1 VVRLSQIASISSV
14 TTAAQINRRDRHRQ
28 VTVAAN
34 LADGVVQSKVAPA
47 VQQAVDQLVL
57 PPGYTTSQGGAAQQQ
72 AQSFGQLG
80 AALGISIMLAY
91 LLMAVLYNS
100 LIHPFVILF
109 GLPLAFGGAI
119 IATFLFHYTI
129 NVFSMIGMILL
140 VGLAIKNG
148 ILLVDR
154 TNQNRARGMDV
165 IAALT
170 EAGPTRLRAI
180 LMTSLTIA
188 ASLTPTAFQLGEGAD
203 LRAPLAATVMGGVIS
218 STALTLVVVPVMYT
232 LLDGLHRKIGRA
244 FMGLFRLVMRPF
256 RAILRLG
263 RHRETGQG
271 SLQPGRTER
280 EPGRGSL
287 RPPAPVRRSARTS
300 LRALFRGDPP
310 LKNGHTG
317 TPPAPPE
324 STPDNG
330 HPGTPEDAR
339 FPIGHRDRD

>member
-1 VVRLSQIASISSV
+1 MSNLADLPLQGTNGPVRLSQIATISNV
-14 TTAAQINRRDRHRQ
+14 TTAAQITRRDRHRQ

-34 LADGVVQSKVAPA
+34 LGEGVVQSQVTPA
-47 VQQAVDQLVL
+47 VQQAVRQLAL
-57 PPGYTTSQGGAAQQQ
+57 PPGYTTSQGGTAQQQ

-91 LLMAVLYNS
+91 LLMAILYNS

-154 TNQNRARGMDV
+154 TNHNRADGMP
-165 IAALT
+165 IRAALL
-170 EAGPTRLRAI
+170 EAGPARLRAI

-203 LRAPLAATVMGGVIS
+203 LRAPLAATVLGGVIS

-232 LLDGLHRKIGRA
+232 LLDGLHSVDRPPPRLA
-244 FMGLFRLVMRPF
+244 GLLDFSAPAVAGHSGARRRTCGCNGNQWAHAHQRRRLQARPDSPWP
-256 RAILRLG
+256 RG
-263 RHRETGQG
+263 
-271 SLQPGRTER
+271 PPRTLTSTLWR
-280 EPGRGSL
+280 SL
-287 RPPAPVRRSARTS
+287 R
-300 LRALFRGDPP
+300 
-310 LKNGHTG
+310 
-317 TPPAPPE
+317 
-324 STPDNG
+324 
-330 HPGTPEDAR
+330 
-339 FPIGHRDRD
+339 